1 VIDDA
6 QRLVGF
12 AFVVVDFA
20 ADLGVPR
27 NDLTGGGNRFVP
39 AVADPD
45 AGFVVGGESP
55 PLAIARLLRPR
66 GLILSSA
73 PGFALDRRAES
84 RSRFLF

>member
-55 PLAIARLLRPR
+55 PLAIARLLRASDRKTAYWPSR
-66 GLILSSA
+66 INSVQCA
-73 PGFALDRRAES
+73 GF
-84 RSRFLF
+84 RFGS